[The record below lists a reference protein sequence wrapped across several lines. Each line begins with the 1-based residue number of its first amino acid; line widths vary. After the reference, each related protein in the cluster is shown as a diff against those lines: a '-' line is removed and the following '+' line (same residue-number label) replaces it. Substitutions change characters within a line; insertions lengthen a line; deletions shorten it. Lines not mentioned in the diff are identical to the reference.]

1 MKILEKI
8 LLSTDFSKSSNNI
21 VDYAIELAKAFD
33 AKISL
38 INVLPDDIKNEKAK
52 SLLNDAAIRQLS
64 AINEKIND
72 KGIKTDD
79 AILEYGNI
87 SDKVIQTAYS
97 INANLILIGA
107 GEKSENDA
115 FQLGT
120 TSEKII
126 RKSDKPVWVVKNNS
140 ILDIKNII
148 CPVDFSDESKR
159 ALKNAI
165 TLTRRFKAKLIIFNA
180 YKIDYPTA
188 LISKMDWDE
197 ENDRKVSEQTS
208 SFKQFLEGFN
218 LKDLNWDKE
227 IKGGDPAT
235 EIRKA
240 IVRYKSDLNVMGT
253 SGKTGLNRLIMGS
266 VTEKVIRE
274 VPCSF
279 ITLKTEDFIS
289 LKLEKRISNINN
301 HYEIAVQLMDDGYFE
316 ESINEFEYCLNINE
330 MHVPSLKGLSQ
341 VYEKLGNTDYSES
354 YDKIAKE
361 VLVKIWDKQIEAELR
376 NKHLK
381 N

>member
-8 LLSTDFSKSSNNI
+8 LLTTDFSKSSNNI
-21 VDYAIELAKAFD
+21 VDYAIELAKTFD

-52 SLLNDAAIRQLS
+52 TLLNNAAIKELS
-64 AINEKIND
+64 AINEKINK
-72 KGIKTDD
+72 KGVKTED

-87 SDKVIQTAYS
+87 SDKIIQTAYS

-107 GEKSENDA
+107 GEKPENDA
-115 FQLGT
+115 YQLGT

-126 RKSDKPVWVVKNNS
+126 RKSDKPVWVIKNNS

-197 ENDRKVSEQTS
+197 ENDRKASEQIS

-218 LKDLNWDKE
+218 LKDLDWKKE

-240 IVRYKSDLNVMGT
+240 IVRYKSSLNVMGT
-253 SGKTGLNRLIMGS
+253 SGKTGLNRLILGS

-289 LKLEKRISNINN
+289 LKLKKRISNINN
-301 HYEIAVQLMDDGYFE
+301 HYEIAVQLMNDGYFE
-316 ESINEFEYCLNINE
+316 ESINEFEYCLNIND
-330 MHVPSLKGLSQ
+330 MHIPSLKGLSE
-341 VYEKLGNTDYSES
+341 VYKKLGNTDYSKS

-361 VLVKIWDKQIEAELR
+361 VLVKIWDQQIEAELR
-376 NKHLK
+376 NKHFK
-381 N
+381 K